1 MIKQPDNIIKYLA
14 TDSRKVTF
22 PSTSLFFALHT
33 SHKNGH
39 NYIKE
44 LYEAGVRNFVV
55 DETINN
61 LNDANILYVDDTLKA
76 LQNLAAHHRSKFHY
90 PVIGITG
97 SNGKTIVKE
106 WLYQLL
112 CADYNIVR
120 SPRSYNSQIGVPLS
134 VWQMSNEN
142 TLAIFEAGISM
153 PGEMNMLE
161 KIIRPTI
168 GILTNIGEAHSEGF
182 ENNLQKTYEKIKLF
196 KEAKILFYNA
206 DDKNICKAITSDK
219 HLEAFTFG
227 FDVSATLRILSIK
240 KFKTQTTITSQ
251 YQDKKIAVSIPFT
264 DDASAQNAI
273 ICVCVLLYFK
283 IDENEIINRMKNL
296 QPIEMRMQLVQAT
309 NDCSI
314 INDSY
319 SFDLNSF
326 TIALDFLLQHQ
337 QHPQKTVIISDLPS
351 TENNKDYE
359 EIAGMLS
366 AKKITRVIAIGNH
379 WYNHQN
385 FLLNAIKQT
394 EFYQTSEDFI
404 HQLGPLQFKNE
415 VILFKGAR
423 VFEFE
428 KLVALLEKKV
438 HQTVMEINLSALA
451 NNLKQYQQ
459 RIKPGTKLMAMVKAF
474 GYGSGSAEIASVL
487 QFHKADY
494 LAVAYADE
502 GVELRKAGIRLP
514 ILVLN
519 IDDAAFEMLI
529 QYNLEPEIFSFKIFN
544 AFCTFLNRQGLQQ
557 YPVHIKI
564 DSGMHR
570 LGFEEHDLDELISLL
585 QNNSTIV
592 VKSVFTHLAASE
604 DAEENSFTQ
613 NQFDIF
619 KRCCERIQSILPYNF
634 LKHIANS
641 AAIILHPETQLDLV
655 RLGIGLYG
663 INTAN
668 DNRFLLQTVCTLKTT
683 IAQLRKLKAGETVG
697 YNRRGKLNRDSV
709 IATIRIGYA
718 DGFSRTLGNGR
729 GCVFIKG
736 ILAPVIGA
744 VSMDMTMIDVTG
756 ITDIEEEDEV
766 EIFGKNLPVEQ
777 IAEWCETIS
786 YEILTGISQRVKR
799 VYIEE

>member
-1 MIKQPDNIIKYLA
+1 
-14 TDSRKVTF
+14 
-22 PSTSLFFALHT
+22 
-33 SHKNGH
+33 
-39 NYIKE
+39 
-44 LYEAGVRNFVV
+44 
-55 DETINN
+55 
-61 LNDANILYVDDTLKA
+61 
-76 LQNLAAHHRSKFHY
+76 
-90 PVIGITG
+90 
-97 SNGKTIVKE
+97 
-106 WLYQLL
+106 
-112 CADYNIVR
+112 
-120 SPRSYNSQIGVPLS
+120 
-134 VWQMSNEN
+134 
-142 TLAIFEAGISM
+142 
-153 PGEMNMLE
+153 
-161 KIIRPTI
+161 
-168 GILTNIGEAHSEGF
+168 
-182 ENNLQKTYEKIKLF
+182 
-196 KEAKILFYNA
+196 
-206 DDKNICKAITSDK
+206 
-219 HLEAFTFG
+219 
-227 FDVSATLRILSIK
+227 
-240 KFKTQTTITSQ
+240 
-251 YQDKKIAVSIPFT
+251 
-264 DDASAQNAI
+264 
-273 ICVCVLLYFK
+273 
-283 IDENEIINRMKNL
+283 MKNL